1 MTHYFKND
9 PNLKHNRKQIVF
21 RFLGVDYIL
30 ESDAGVFSKDHVDTG
45 TAIMLQSIVESPS
58 SEGTFLDLGCGY
70 GVVACVIKSLQPK
83 RSVFASD
90 INERA
95 IELCKTNALK
105 NNLDIEVIHSDGFEN
120 IDQTFDTIAFNPPI
134 KVGKKKMYALLEAS
148 HTHLNTQGTLVV
160 VIRKDQ
166 GAKSAIAYLQTLF
179 EEIRII
185 TKRKGFWVISC
196 EKA

>member
-9 PNLKHNRKQIVF
+9 PNLKHNRKQIKF

-45 TAIMLQSIVESPS
+45 TQLMLQHIG
-58 SEGTFLDLGCGY
+58 EGQISDPFLDFGCGY
-70 GVVACVIKSLQPK
+70 GVVSCVVKTMAPQLEVI
-83 RSVFASD
+83 ASD
-90 INERA
+90 INQRA
-95 IELCKTNALK
+95 VELSKINVEK
-105 NNLDIEVIHSDGFEN
+105 YNLDIEVIQSDGFEN
-120 IDQTFDTIAFNPPI
+120 IHQKFKTIAFNPPI
-134 KVGKKKMYALLEAS
+134 KVGKEKMYGLLAQC
-148 HTHLNTQGTLVV
+148 HAHLYKKGVLII

-185 TKRKGFWVISC
+185 IKKKGFWVISC

>member
-30 ESDAGVFSKDHVDTG
+30 ESDSGVFSKDHVDTG
-45 TAIMLQSIVESPS
+45 TAIMLQSIVDSPS
-58 SEGTFLDLGCGY
+58 NEGTFLDLGCGY
-70 GVVACVIKSLQPK
+70 GVVACVIKSLQPHCN
-83 RSVFASD
+83 VVASD

-105 NNLDIEVIHSDGFEN
+105 NNLDIQVIHSDGFDN
-120 IDQTFDTIAFNPPI
+120 INQTLDTIAFNPPI
-134 KVGKKKMYALLEAS
+134 KVGKKKMYALLEAC
-148 HTHLNTQGTLVV
+148 HTHLNNQGTLVV

-179 EEIRII
+179 KKVRII

-196 EKA
+196 EKT